1 MSDLVFPEFDGI
13 TIDISRQAEWNTVVK
28 EAWSGV
34 ETRIGQRAWP
44 RWRYALKIDVLRA
57 ADGEVAAL
65 EAFFNRH
72 AGMVESF
79 LFRDPENFSVS
90 NQPFG
95 VCDGAATLFQ
105 LSRPVGTWFEPVWAP
120 ASSPAPVIKRNGVT
134 LVPVADYV
142 LGTRGQVQLT
152 SAPPSGTLTW
162 SGNYYLRVRFGED
175 KLQLQRILLGLW
187 KAGKVELISEVFPT

>member
-1 MSDLVFPEFDGI
+1 MSDLIFPDFPGI
-13 TIDISRQAEWNTVVK
+13 TIDITRQPEWNTVIK

-44 RWRYALKIDVLRA
+44 RWRYTLKIDVLRA
-57 ADGEVAAL
+57 TDGEIGAL

-79 LFRDPENFSVS
+79 LFRDPENYRVTD
-90 NQPFG
+90 QAFG

-105 LSRPVGTWFEPVWAP
+105 LNRPVGTWLEPVWAP
-120 ASSPAPVIKRNGVT
+120 SSSPAPVIKRNGVA
-134 LVPVADYV
+134 LVPVTDYT

-162 SGNYYLRVRFGED
+162 SGEYYLRCRFGED

-187 KAGKVELISEVFPT
+187 KVGKVELVSEVFPS